1 MVRAMFQ
8 VESAQRDN
16 QTGKTG
22 HSSSMT
28 GLAESKNGTGREAT
42 SNVREPSGYRGKLFE
57 WLLIAI
63 AVAYAAGLLLAP
75 LVAIIVGAFGE
86 GLRAAVK
93 EISSTDAISS
103 LKLTLVM
110 AVGATA
116 VNTVFGVCIAWV
128 LVRDNFW
135 GRRIL
140 NGLVD
145 MPFAVSPVIAGFML
159 ILLFGRG
166 GWLTP
171 ITDALGVKVVFALP
185 GILLATIFISLPF
198 VIREVAPVLAQVSAD
213 QEDAARTIGANR
225 LLTFWHVTLPAIR
238 WGLLYGVSLTFAR
251 AVGEIGA
258 VLVVSGGVSRLTE
271 TSTLYIFRSL
281 DDRNYVGAN
290 AMAVF
295 LAALSF
301 GILMVIEYFKRRTE
315 QTQTT

>member
-1 MVRAMFQ
+1 MFQ
-8 VESAQRDN
+8 TESAQHHN
-16 QTGKTG
+16 QVDTG
-22 HSSSMT
+22 HSSSMND
-28 GLAESKNGTGREAT
+28 AEASNNALGRAEGTSDGRA
-42 SNVREPSGYRGKLFE
+42 PSGFREKVFE
-57 WLLIAI
+57 WILIAVVI
-63 AVAYAAGLLLAP
+63 LYAGGLLLAP
-75 LVAIIVGAFGE
+75 LVAIFLGAFAE
-86 GLRAAVK
+86 GLSAAVK
-93 EISSTDAISS
+93 EMSSTDAVSS
-103 LKLTLVM
+103 LKLTLIM

-116 VNTVFGVCIAWV
+116 VNAFFGVCIAWV

-159 ILLFGRG
+159 ILLFGRN

-171 ITDALGVKVVFALP
+171 LIDALGIKVVFALP

-213 QEDAARTIGANR
+213 QEDAAMTIGANR

-271 TSTLYIFRSL
+271 TSTLFIFRSL

-290 AMAVF
+290 AMAVC
-295 LAALSF
+295 LAAISF
-301 GILMVIEYFKRRTE
+301 MILMVIEFFKKRTE
-315 QTQTT
+315 QTRSI

>member
-1 MVRAMFQ
+1 MFE
-8 VESAQRDN
+8 VESARHHN
-16 QTGKTG
+16 HGG
-22 HSSSMT
+22 ENVRSSALP
-28 GLAESKNGTGREAT
+28 GRAASKNDASGEGTGSLRA
-42 SNVREPSGYRGKLFE
+42 PSGYRRRVFE
-57 WLLIAI
+57 WILIGI

-86 GLRAAVK
+86 GFGAAVK
-93 EISSTDAISS
+93 ELSSTDAISS

-116 VNTVFGVCIAWV
+116 ANTIFGVCIAWV
-128 LVRDNFW
+128 LVRDSFW

-145 MPFAVSPVIAGFML
+145 LPFAVSPVIAGFML

-171 ITDALGVKVVFALP
+171 LTDALGVKVVFALP

-213 QEDAARTIGANR
+213 QENAAMTIGANR

-301 GILMVIEYFKRRTE
+301 VILMVIEYFKKRTE
-315 QTQTT
+315 ETQTT

>member
-1 MVRAMFQ
+1 MLQPESVKQGNQ
-8 VESAQRDN
+8 VA
-16 QTGKTG
+16 G
-22 HSSSMT
+22 SSSRDDSEGSNQALDLDEADGNGRASP
-28 GLAESKNGTGREAT
+28 GL
-42 SNVREPSGYRGKLFE
+42 RGKMVE
-57 WLLIAI
+57 WVLIAI
-63 AVAYAAGLLLAP
+63 VILYAAGLLLAP
-75 LVAIIVGAFGE
+75 LVAIFLGAFAE
-86 GLRAAVK
+86 GLSAVAR
-93 EISSTDAISS
+93 EMSSPDAVSS
-103 LKLTLVM
+103 LKLTLLM

-116 VNTVFGVCIAWV
+116 VNTFFGLCIAWV

-171 ITDALGVKVVFALP
+171 LSDALGIKVVFALP

-198 VIREVAPVLAQVSAD
+198 VIREVAPVLAQVSVD
-213 QEDAARTIGANR
+213 QEDAALTIGANR

-271 TSTLYIFRSL
+271 TSTLFIFRSL

-295 LAALSF
+295 LAAISF
-301 GILMVIEYFKRRTE
+301 IILMVIEYFKKRTD
-315 QTQTT
+315 QTQVI